1 MVLVR
6 NESVDGGVCPLS
18 HVVVP
23 LSSVKEYT
31 PAGEVAWMM
40 LTVSV
45 DTIEFVT
52 MVVTALEAAAPA
64 SMAEDPGLT
73 A

>member
-1 MVLVR
+1 M
-6 NESVDGGVCPLS
+6 DGVCPLS

-31 PAGEVAWMM
+31 PAVEIVWMM

-45 DTIEFVT
+45 DTIEFVI
-52 MVVTALEAAAPA
+52 MVVTAFEAAAPA

>member
-1 MVLVR
+1 MLVR
-6 NESVDGGVCPLS
+6 NESVDGSVCPLS

-23 LSSVKEYT
+23 LSSVKEY
-31 PAGEVAWMM
+31 ALVGEVAWMM

-52 MVVTALEAAAPA
+52 MVVTAFEAAAPA
-64 SMAEDPGLT
+64 SMAEDPRLT